1 MESYEVQVQQ
11 QAGKITCDFE
21 SGKTYLNERLEE
33 YRNVVF
39 TEDSKKEAKATVAS
53 LRKEKKAFTDR
64 VKEVRDEYMKP
75 LEEFAAKAKELADMY
90 DQPINF
96 INGQVSAFEQR
107 RIEEKK
113 EQIKDLYLECLGD
126 MQAEL
131 PLNKIYNSK
140 WENAT
145 TNPTQ
150 IRREMMERKETVKQ
164 GLDAIRQ
171 MHSDAE
177 EKAVA
182 MFLESY
188 DLTKSILYIN
198 QYEQQKEILARE
210 QERIRRE
217 EQERIRREEQER
229 IRREEEERIRRELSV
244 FAAYYEQLDD
254 LFAVLSEETE
264 EGDPHA
270 SRLFDHLTGR
280 AQRLLSA
287 TEQEKEYALQLR
299 EMHQT
304 QLDMR
309 QNQIMKI
316 LTIVTTVFL
325 PLSLIAGWYGM
336 NFVNMP
342 ELTARHGYLAVCI
355 VSAVC
360 ILVELVIFKWKKWL

>member
-171 MHSDAE
+171 MHSDSE

-217 EQERIRREEQER
+217 EEERIRREERAKLEAEQREREALARAERDKQEALAAAEAEKLAAVEQAK
-229 IRREEEERIRRELSV
+229 EE
-244 FAAYYEQLDD
+244 AAQEVIDSMIPQDLEGSSNLYEYRM
-254 LFAVLSEETE
+254 A
-264 EGDPHA
+264 
-270 SRLFDHLTGR
+270 
-280 AQRLLSA
+280 
-287 TEQEKEYALQLR
+287 
-299 EMHQT
+299 
-304 QLDMR
+304 
-309 QNQIMKI
+309 
-316 LTIVTTVFL
+316 
-325 PLSLIAGWYGM
+325 
-336 NFVNMP
+336 
-342 ELTARHGYLAVCI
+342 LTAEAKEKLEMYLTSVGI
-355 VSAVC
+355 DW
-360 ILVELVIFKWKKWL
+360 ELI

>member
-21 SGKTYLNERLEE
+21 AGKAYLNERLEE

-177 EKAVA
+177 EKAVV
-182 MFLESY
+182 MFWNPM
-188 DLTKSILYIN
+188 I
-198 QYEQQKEILARE
+198 
-210 QERIRRE
+210 
-217 EQERIRREEQER
+217 
-229 IRREEEERIRRELSV
+229 
-244 FAAYYEQLDD
+244 
-254 LFAVLSEETE
+254 
-264 EGDPHA
+264 
-270 SRLFDHLTGR
+270 
-280 AQRLLSA
+280 
-287 TEQEKEYALQLR
+287 
-299 EMHQT
+299 
-304 QLDMR
+304 
-309 QNQIMKI
+309 
-316 LTIVTTVFL
+316 
-325 PLSLIAGWYGM
+325 
-336 NFVNMP
+336 
-342 ELTARHGYLAVCI
+342 
-355 VSAVC
+355 
-360 ILVELVIFKWKKWL
+360 

>member
-1 MESYEVQVQQ
+1 MENYEVQVQQ

-21 SGKTYLNERLEE
+21 AGKAYLNERLEE

-64 VKEVRDEYMKP
+64 VKEARDEYMKP

-198 QYEQQKEILARE
+198 QYEQ
-210 QERIRRE
+210 
-217 EQERIRREEQER
+217 
-229 IRREEEERIRRELSV
+229 
-244 FAAYYEQLDD
+244 
-254 LFAVLSEETE
+254 
-264 EGDPHA
+264 
-270 SRLFDHLTGR
+270 
-280 AQRLLSA
+280 
-287 TEQEKEYALQLR
+287 
-299 EMHQT
+299 
-304 QLDMR
+304 
-309 QNQIMKI
+309 
-316 LTIVTTVFL
+316 
-325 PLSLIAGWYGM
+325 
-336 NFVNMP
+336 
-342 ELTARHGYLAVCI
+342 
-355 VSAVC
+355 
-360 ILVELVIFKWKKWL
+360 

>member
-171 MHSDAE
+171 MHSDSE

-198 QYEQQKEILARE
+198 QYEQQKKEILARE
-210 QERIRRE
+210 QQERIRRE
-217 EQERIRREEQER
+217 ERAKLEAEQREREALARAERDKQEALAAAEAEKLAAVEQAKEEAAQEV
-229 IRREEEERIRRELSV
+229 IDSMIPQDLEGSSNL
-244 FAAYYEQLDD
+244 YEYRM
-254 LFAVLSEETE
+254 A
-264 EGDPHA
+264 
-270 SRLFDHLTGR
+270 
-280 AQRLLSA
+280 
-287 TEQEKEYALQLR
+287 
-299 EMHQT
+299 
-304 QLDMR
+304 
-309 QNQIMKI
+309 
-316 LTIVTTVFL
+316 
-325 PLSLIAGWYGM
+325 
-336 NFVNMP
+336 
-342 ELTARHGYLAVCI
+342 LTAEAKEKLEMYLTSVGI
-355 VSAVC
+355 DW
-360 ILVELVIFKWKKWL
+360 ELI

>member
-11 QAGKITCDFE
+11 QAGKISCDFE
-21 SGKTYLNERLEE
+21 AGKAYLNERLEE

-39 TEDSKKEAKATVAS
+39 TEENKKEAKATVAS

-164 GLDAIRQ
+164 GLDAIWQ

-198 QYEQQKEILARE
+198 QYEQQ
-210 QERIRRE
+210 
-217 EQERIRREEQER
+217 QER
-229 IRREEEERIRRELSV
+229 IRREEEERIRREERAKLEAEQRERETLARAEREKQEAL
-244 FAAYYEQLDD
+244 AAAEAEKLAAVEQAKEEAAQEVIDSMIPQDLEGSSNLYEYRM
-254 LFAVLSEETE
+254 A
-264 EGDPHA
+264 
-270 SRLFDHLTGR
+270 
-280 AQRLLSA
+280 
-287 TEQEKEYALQLR
+287 
-299 EMHQT
+299 
-304 QLDMR
+304 
-309 QNQIMKI
+309 
-316 LTIVTTVFL
+316 
-325 PLSLIAGWYGM
+325 
-336 NFVNMP
+336 
-342 ELTARHGYLAVCI
+342 LTAEAKEKLEMYLTSVGI
-355 VSAVC
+355 DW
-360 ILVELVIFKWKKWL
+360 ELI

>member
-11 QAGKITCDFE
+11 QAGKISCDFE
-21 SGKTYLNERLEE
+21 AGKAYLNERLEE

-39 TEDSKKEAKATVAS
+39 TEENKKEAKATVAS

-164 GLDAIRQ
+164 GLDAIWQ

-198 QYEQQKEILARE
+198 QYEQQQKEILAR
-210 QERIRRE
+210 
-217 EQERIRREEQER
+217 EQER
-229 IRREEEERIRRELSV
+229 IRREEEERIRREEEERIRREERAKLEAEQRERETLARAEREKQEAL
-244 FAAYYEQLDD
+244 AAAEAEKLAAVEQAKEEAAQEVIDSMIPQDLEGSSNLYEYRM
-254 LFAVLSEETE
+254 A
-264 EGDPHA
+264 
-270 SRLFDHLTGR
+270 
-280 AQRLLSA
+280 
-287 TEQEKEYALQLR
+287 
-299 EMHQT
+299 
-304 QLDMR
+304 
-309 QNQIMKI
+309 
-316 LTIVTTVFL
+316 
-325 PLSLIAGWYGM
+325 
-336 NFVNMP
+336 
-342 ELTARHGYLAVCI
+342 LTAEAKEKLEMYLTSVGI
-355 VSAVC
+355 DW
-360 ILVELVIFKWKKWL
+360 ELI

>member
-11 QAGKITCDFE
+11 QAGKISCDFE
-21 SGKTYLNERLEE
+21 AGKAYLNERLEE

-39 TEDSKKEAKATVAS
+39 TEENKKEAKATVAS

-164 GLDAIRQ
+164 GLDAIWQ

-198 QYEQQKEILARE
+198 QYEQQ
-210 QERIRRE
+210 
-217 EQERIRREEQER
+217 QER
-229 IRREEEERIRRELSV
+229 IRREEE
-244 FAAYYEQLDD
+244 
-254 LFAVLSEETE
+254 
-264 EGDPHA
+264 
-270 SRLFDHLTGR
+270 
-280 AQRLLSA
+280 
-287 TEQEKEYALQLR
+287 
-299 EMHQT
+299 
-304 QLDMR
+304 
-309 QNQIMKI
+309 
-316 LTIVTTVFL
+316 
-325 PLSLIAGWYGM
+325 
-336 NFVNMP
+336 
-342 ELTARHGYLAVCI
+342 
-355 VSAVC
+355 
-360 ILVELVIFKWKKWL
+360 

>member
-1 MESYEVQVQQ
+1 MENYEVQVQQ

-21 SGKTYLNERLEE
+21 AGKAYLNERLEE

-39 TEDSKKEAKATVAS
+39 TEDRKKEAKATVAS

-177 EKAVA
+177 EKAVV

-198 QYEQQKEILARE
+198 QYEQQQKEILAR
-210 QERIRRE
+210 
-217 EQERIRREEQER
+217 EQER
-229 IRREEEERIRRELSV
+229 IRREEEERIRREERAKLESEQREREALARAEREKQEAL
-244 FAAYYEQLDD
+244 AAAEAEKQAAVEQAKEEAAQEVIDSMIPQDLEGSSNLYEYRM
-254 LFAVLSEETE
+254 A
-264 EGDPHA
+264 
-270 SRLFDHLTGR
+270 
-280 AQRLLSA
+280 
-287 TEQEKEYALQLR
+287 
-299 EMHQT
+299 
-304 QLDMR
+304 
-309 QNQIMKI
+309 
-316 LTIVTTVFL
+316 
-325 PLSLIAGWYGM
+325 
-336 NFVNMP
+336 
-342 ELTARHGYLAVCI
+342 LTAEAKEKLEMYLTSVGI
-355 VSAVC
+355 DW
-360 ILVELVIFKWKKWL
+360 ELI

>member
-1 MESYEVQVQQ
+1 MELELKFAELACCEPVGDLVTTQEESMETAIPEYCPDIARIVDTVGQLRLREKHPAGQQLTMGGSVVLTALYTSEESAGLRSLSMEVPFSCQVEDKRLAGCDAVCVTGRLLLAEDGEFLRGLADDLEAGTPAQALAELFTRLLQEDMPTLQKYEKRLT
-11 QAGKITCDFE
+11 A
-21 SGKTYLNERLEE
+21 LEE
-33 YRNVVF
+33 
-39 TEDSKKEAKATVAS
+39 DLMQDQAQDLDKK
-53 LRKEKKAFTDR
+53 LF
-64 VKEVRDEYMKP
+64 
-75 LEEFAAKAKELADMY
+75 
-90 DQPINF
+90 
-96 INGQVSAFEQR
+96 
-107 RIEEKK
+107 
-113 EQIKDLYLECLGD
+113 
-126 MQAEL
+126 
-131 PLNKIYNSK
+131 
-140 WENAT
+140 
-145 TNPTQ
+145 
-150 IRREMMERKETVKQ
+150 
-164 GLDAIRQ
+164 
-171 MHSDAE
+171 
-177 EKAVA
+177 
-182 MFLESY
+182 
-188 DLTKSILYIN
+188 
-198 QYEQQKEILARE
+198 
-210 QERIRRE
+210 
-217 EQERIRREEQER
+217 
-229 IRREEEERIRRELSV
+229 RIRRELSV